1 MAISR
6 KKIYEC
12 LKGFYKKY
20 NKYIRLC
27 LILGAF
33 FFCNGFTPAYAGKYP
48 ELMPLLNLLS
58 FFINLIRFC
67 SGGLAGIIATIC
79 GWNVMTNTSGQ
90 GIKTAKTTLV
100 QVLIGLTIVFF
111 GSSGADF
118 LLDRLIG
125 ILS

>member
-6 KKIYEC
+6 EKIYDC
-12 LKGFYKKY
+12 LKGFFKKY
-20 NKYIRLC
+20 GKYFQKA
-27 LILGAF
+27 LILGIF
-33 FFCNGFTPAYAGKYP
+33 LFGTGFTPAYVGKYP

-79 GWNVMTNTSGQ
+79 GWNVMTNTNGQ
-90 GIKTAKTTLV
+90 GIKSAKTTLV
-100 QVLIGLTIVFF
+100 QVLIGLCIVFF

-118 LLDRLIG
+118 LLDRLID